1 MATTTA
7 AQSRPNR
14 PAATLRPPAS
24 SRPSVMDEGARRLQF
39 GLFVGGAVLMPLG
52 VLAICLG
59 WYGVAHSHY
68 VYDQNTYLIS
78 GGLLGLGLV
87 FLGGFLYFGAWLA
100 RMSSEQRDNSRAIA
114 DAMAVLAD
122 ALGSGRRLGGDQN
135 SNNTSMA
142 AAAAAAAAAAV
153 HAATGRDAPLAV
165 AAPAAASVVAPLAAP
180 TAEPAAAPHRPSP
193 GPLAGQDDELVLAG
207 AGTTVHR
214 RDCALIETRED
225 LHAYLADGTKV
236 TTCRVCRPQL

>member
-7 AQSRPNR
+7 ATSRPNR

-24 SRPSVMDEGARRLQF
+24 SQASVIDEGARRLQF
-39 GLFVGGAVLMPLG
+39 ALFVGGAVLMPLG

-59 WYGVAHSHY
+59 WYGVGHSHY

-100 RMSSEQRDNSRAIA
+100 RMSAEQRDNSRAIA

-122 ALGSGRRLGGDQN
+122 ALGTGRRLGGDQS

-153 HAATGRDAPLAV
+153 HAAAGRDAPVAV
-165 AAPAAASVVAPLAAP
+165 AAPLVATPAAASAAS
-180 TAEPAAAPHRPSP
+180 HRPTP
-193 GPLAGQDDELVLAG
+193 GPLAGEDDELVLAG

-225 LHAYLADGTKV
+225 LHAYLPDGTAV
-236 TTCRVCRPQL
+236 TTCRVCRPEI

>member
-1 MATTTA
+1 MASTTA
-7 AQSRPNR
+7 TSSRPSR

-24 SRPSVMDEGARRLQF
+24 SQPSVLDEGARRLQF

-52 VLAICLG
+52 VLTICLG

-114 DAMAVLAD
+114 DAMSVLAD
-122 ALGSGRRLGGDQN
+122 ALGTGRRLGGDQS

-153 HAATGRDAPLAV
+153 HAASGRDLPAPV
-165 AAPAAASVVAPLAAP
+165 AAPLAAAP
-180 TAEPAAAPHRPSP
+180 APAAAAPHRPSP
-193 GPLAGQDDELVLAG
+193 GPLTGDDDQLVLAG

-225 LHAYLADGTKV
+225 LHAYQPDGRSV